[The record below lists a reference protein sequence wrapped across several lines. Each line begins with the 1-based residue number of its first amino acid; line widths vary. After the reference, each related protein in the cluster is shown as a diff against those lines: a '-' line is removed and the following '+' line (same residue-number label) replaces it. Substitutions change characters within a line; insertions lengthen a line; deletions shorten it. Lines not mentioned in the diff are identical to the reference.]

1 MHTGTYKLANV
12 ARPGQYVSLVDGN
25 IVGHSEEPGIMI
37 EWFAMFHE
45 GELATFQAV
54 RNGEILEEYIYF
66 DSNTRSLTCSKNPW
80 LFWVSESPRSPKFFS
95 IEIECTD
102 LAWSLT
108 SWDENSPIE
117 AQSNASST
125 QQLWMFERNDL
136 MSSSI

>member
-1 MHTGTYKLANV
+1 MRTGTYKLANV

-66 DSNTRSLTCSKNPW
+66 DSNVSCSLACKDT
-80 LFWVSESPRSPKFFS
+80 
-95 IEIECTD
+95 
-102 LAWSLT
+102 
-108 SWDENSPIE
+108 
-117 AQSNASST
+117 
-125 QQLWMFERNDL
+125 
-136 MSSSI
+136 MSSAPRPNF